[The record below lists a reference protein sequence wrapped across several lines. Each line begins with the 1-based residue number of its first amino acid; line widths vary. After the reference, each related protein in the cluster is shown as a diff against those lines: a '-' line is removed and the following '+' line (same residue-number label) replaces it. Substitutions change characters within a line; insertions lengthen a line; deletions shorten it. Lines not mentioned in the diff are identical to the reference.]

1 MDAPTLSTPLS
12 TPSVFTPRPLAPC
25 GGAGRERPMVR
36 ACAGAPLALAGVLI
50 LTAALVAPEQPQ
62 DQAAICHRHNG
73 PAACRVW

>member
-1 MDAPTLSTPLS
+1 MDTPTLS
-12 TPSVFTPRPLAPC
+12 TPSVFRPRPLTAGC
-25 GGAGRERPMVR
+25 RAGRHRPLVP
-36 ACAGAPLALAGVLI
+36 ALSAAPLALAGVLI

>member
-1 MDAPTLSTPLS
+1 MDTPTLS
-12 TPSVFTPRPLAPC
+12 TPSVFTPRPLTTA
-25 GGAGRERPMVR
+25 
-36 ACAGAPLALAGVLI
+36 APLALAGVLI